1 MEATSFV
8 DKMKFKETFYLACL
22 LVGIAT
28 YYFGIEKPAE
38 KEKISQQEFSSNVL
52 PFKKDDVQK
61 IELKGKDSSILLAK
75 AMSENWYLQEPIE
88 AKGDLDA
95 IRLLLERMESLQFS
109 RIVDETPKDTE
120 LFGLKSPFLK
130 MTLFLSDNN
139 KKIINF
145 GDIHP
150 MGSGFY
156 ISTNERDRVLL
167 SNDSRDDF
175 VKSVYELRDKT
186 VLTFDDKKLK
196 KIKITG
202 EDKTVQLEKNS
213 EGWALI
219 QKEKLKADPSAV
231 QHLINNLRFQKVKQF
246 IDASD
251 ESANSMGLISP
262 YLTVTLEQEDV
273 VNPLLLIVGDKSEAH
288 GRYAQ
293 TNLSDQIFILSS
305 ADIADLALDSVNLLD
320 KTLVTVP
327 SADISQIEFQDRES
341 VIRLQRSSNEENT
354 WQIIF
359 PIESRADVLTMN
371 SLLADLREAR
381 ILNFAQTTIEDPKL
395 FGFDPPKRILKIKSG
410 QKDWTL
416 ELGNQSLDKEM
427 YYARR
432 AGESAV
438 FNLSTSL
445 VEKLFRSLHDLRDRK
460 LLNFETDAVHR
471 IRWEFPHQTLEL
483 VQNGKF
489 WTLEKPEKIEKIRSF
504 LGNEVLWTLKTI
516 EYDQKVDSPPASSWV
531 NSPAVKLEIWDE
543 KETLIATLK
552 MGGPEDEQGRVF
564 AQVNNDPQIYRVSK
578 RFLQELPSSPDKF
591 R

>member
-1 MEATSFV
+1 
-8 DKMKFKETFYLACL
+8 
-22 LVGIAT
+22 
-28 YYFGIEKPAE
+28 
-38 KEKISQQEFSSNVL
+38 
-52 PFKKDDVQK
+52 
-61 IELKGKDSSILLAK
+61 
-75 AMSENWYLQEPIE
+75 
-88 AKGDLDA
+88 
-95 IRLLLERMESLQFS
+95 
-109 RIVDETPKDTE
+109 
-120 LFGLKSPFLK
+120 
-130 MTLFLSDNN
+130 
-139 KKIINF
+139 
-145 GDIHP
+145 
-150 MGSGFY
+150 
-156 ISTNERDRVLL
+156 
-167 SNDSRDDF
+167 
-175 VKSVYELRDKT
+175 LRDKT